1 MDLVLNAE
9 MIRDGG
15 SLAVSFKCADGSDY
29 TLFFK
34 LDYFVNENG
43 EHERRGYLPPVV
55 MHRLYGTEI
64 SVSWPHAE
72 ILLGQ
77 MLGMA
82 RSKGHRKWIETMI
95 EVVGSRGGLP
105 SSIGRHYCGNR

>member
-43 EHERRGYLPPVV
+43 KHERRGYLAPVV
-55 MHRLYGTEI
+55 MNRVYGVEI
-64 SVSWPHAE
+64 SISWPHAE

-77 MLGMA
+77 MLEMTLIEGA
-82 RSKGHRKWIETMI
+82 RKWLETMI
-95 EVVGSRGGLP
+95 EVVGNRGRLP
-105 SSIGRHYCGNR
+105 SSIGRIM